1 MIDSDGLLGD
11 PRRAEGEKAAAWR
24 PVYEAL
30 RLCGEIAVARE
41 YGNVDES
48 RLASLSMLSGFG
60 HHRSEAASAAV
71 GTALHAEVVGLLE
84 ECRRDVVT
92 PVPAGQFADEAVMC
106 WWCHV
111 VHGVPIKAVPSFLRS
126 DRERP
131 LLAVRWSHPDKT
143 VRERM
148 WVAKEWRSPKVTGG
162 AMPGLTRIVERWTD
176 HFGLPVGKQE
186 GTATKAAG
194 QAQPANGDAGA
205 FLGDVA
211 VPNGA
216 VRAPGERFTKIWR
229 IQNAGAVAWTRRYL
243 TRMGATGGALPKS
256 PRQVH
261 IPDTSPGG
269 IADVAVQITAPRQ
282 PGTYETYWIVTDAQG
297 APCFHGN
304 DELTIVFTFLVRSEM

>member
-1 MIDSDGLLGD
+1 MIDSDGLLDD
-11 PRRAEGEKAAAWR
+11 PRRAAGEKAAAWR

-30 RLCGEIAVARE
+30 RLCGEIAVARK

-48 RLASLSMLSGFG
+48 RLASLSKLSGFG
-60 HHRSEAASAAV
+60 RHRSEGGNAAE

-92 PVPAGQFADEAVMC
+92 PVPAGHFADEAVMC

-111 VHGVPIKAVPSFLRS
+111 VNGVPIKAVPSFLRS
-126 DRERP
+126 DRQSP
-131 LLAVRWSHPDKT
+131 LLEARWPHPDKT

-148 WVAKEWRSPKVTGG
+148 WVAREWRSPKVTGG
-162 AMPGLTRIVERWTD
+162 SMPGLARIVERWTE
-176 HFGLPVGKQE
+176 HFGLPVGEPE
-186 GTATKAAG
+186 GAATEAADPT
-194 QAQPANGDAGA
+194 QAGAGDAGA

-211 VPNGA
+211 VPNGS
-216 VRAPGERFTKIWR
+216 VRAPGDRFTKIWR
-229 IQNAGAVAWTRRYL
+229 IQNAGSVAWTRRFL

-261 IPDTSPGG
+261 IPDTPAGG
-269 IADVAVQITAPRQ
+269 ITDVAVQITAPRQ
-282 PGTYETYWIVTDAQG
+282 PGTYETYWIVTDAHG